1 MEKGYIHIYTGNG
14 KGKTTSSIGLALRAV
29 GAGKK
34 VYFGQFMKQ
43 GNYSEIKML
52 KERFPEITV
61 EQFGDRAF
69 VHNYNPTE
77 TQKNLA
83 KEGFE
88 KIIDIILKGEYDLI
102 IFDEICVAIFM
113 EIIDLEQFL
122 NILNNRNNNTEIVL
136 TGRYAHKEL
145 IDIADLVTEMTEVKH
160 YYKNGV
166 MAREGIEL

>member
-34 VYFGQFMKQ
+34 VYFGQFMKK
-43 GNYSEIKML
+43 GDYSEIKIL

-61 EQFGDRAF
+61 EQFGDNAF

-77 TQKNLA
+77 IQKNLA

-88 KIIDIILKGEYDLI
+88 KIKDIIFSNKYDLI

-113 EIIDLEQFL
+113 EIIDLQQFL
-122 NILNNRNNNTEIVL
+122 NILNNRNNKAEIIL
-136 TGRYAHKEL
+136 TGRYAHKDL
-145 IDIADLVTEMTEVKH
+145 IDIADLVTEMTDVKH
-160 YYKNGV
+160 YYNNGV